1 MVFGIYLI
9 LSIALFWDTIHSPYN
24 NWVGDIGDP
33 NTFMWNLYWIP
44 YALIHGHNPLFSNYL
59 MYPKG
64 INLLWNTSIIFPAII
79 LTPITF
85 AFGPI
90 FSFNFLTVLA
100 LPISASVAYL
110 AIRRYCKS
118 RISAFIGALLY
129 GFSPYMLAQSL
140 GHPNLTLVWYPPF
153 VLLISDLFLKQKIK
167 RKTFSIALGVGSLI
181 QLLTS
186 EEILITTA
194 ISAIVLLVILKI
206 FLSNYFNKERLQ
218 EIFIAI
224 FAGAVIAFILSLY
237 FLYFQFFGPQR
248 IKGPI
253 QASALY
259 VTDLL
264 NLVVPTQFQ
273 FIFPSWAHYI
283 AFHFSGNGS
292 EWTGYIGA
300 PLLFVAII
308 VISRQWSDPK
318 IKIPAIFALIMCLLS
333 MGPQLHIE
341 GFVTSVYLPWE
352 LVKNL
357 PIIDNI
363 LPDRLMNFVFLSL
376 AFLIAVVIDKVLKS
390 KNWKKISFS
399 FGVLIIC
406 FIPLLPVYPYPN
418 QPSVVPVFFRTNLVK
433 MIPKKSV
440 ALIAPY
446 SSSYLPSLWQAEANF
461 RFKMPEGGVLA
472 PNKSG
477 TVVTGAQQPQQI
489 YTALEEIQTNYPLM
503 KLSPSSISRI
513 QKRLQKDSVQTV
525 IVGPFGSPESPLPKN
540 ISSSILNTPSPRLSI
555 QQAQTIELFTV
566 ILGKKPHYLGG
577 IYIWSNVKNL
587 LAQSMNR

>member
-224 FAGAVIAFILSLY
+224 FAGAVIAFILSL
-237 FLYFQFFGPQR
+237 F
-248 IKGPI
+248 
-253 QASALY
+253 
-259 VTDLL
+259 
-264 NLVVPTQFQ
+264 
-273 FIFPSWAHYI
+273 
-283 AFHFSGNGS
+283 
-292 EWTGYIGA
+292 
-300 PLLFVAII
+300 
-308 VISRQWSDPK
+308 
-318 IKIPAIFALIMCLLS
+318 
-333 MGPQLHIE
+333 
-341 GFVTSVYLPWE
+341 
-352 LVKNL
+352 
-357 PIIDNI
+357 
-363 LPDRLMNFVFLSL
+363 
-376 AFLIAVVIDKVLKS
+376 
-390 KNWKKISFS
+390 
-399 FGVLIIC
+399 
-406 FIPLLPVYPYPN
+406 
-418 QPSVVPVFFRTNLVK
+418 
-433 MIPKKSV
+433 
-440 ALIAPY
+440 
-446 SSSYLPSLWQAEANF
+446 
-461 RFKMPEGGVLA
+461 
-472 PNKSG
+472 
-477 TVVTGAQQPQQI
+477 
-489 YTALEEIQTNYPLM
+489 
-503 KLSPSSISRI
+503 
-513 QKRLQKDSVQTV
+513 
-525 IVGPFGSPESPLPKN
+525 
-540 ISSSILNTPSPRLSI
+540 SILWPS
-555 QQAQTIELFTV
+555 
-566 ILGKKPHYLGG
+566 KD
-577 IYIWSNVKNL
+577 
-587 LAQSMNR
+587 